1 VSGVHP
7 EGSRGS
13 WDLEEIR
20 RRADLVE
27 LISPHVRLRKAGRR
41 LTGLCPFHQE
51 RTPSFSVDPETGLW
65 YCFGCKVG
73 GDVFRFVEMVEKV
86 SFQDAV
92 ELLARRLGIQPRTPV
107 AASQA
112 RAKERLL
119 SLHERAAR
127 FFNTALKSRAGSA
140 VRDYL
145 KERGVSDESVESFLL
160 GYAPDQWEALLNA
173 MDKQGFPGEDLARA
187 GLVVQRDDGGLARRS
202 LGGGGYYDRFRN
214 RLTFPVRDATG
225 RIIAFGGR
233 ALAADP
239 STSLGAGQQ
248 PKYLNS
254 PETPL
259 FQKNQTLY
267 AFDIA
272 RRAMSDKGRAIVVEG
287 YMDAIACHEA
297 GFTETV
303 ATMGTALTPGHVNLL
318 RRRTD
323 KLVLAFDSDSAGL
336 AAALRSSELFRQ
348 AEVEVRVLTLPEGMD
363 PDSLIRSKGPAA
375 FAELVESAVP
385 MLEWELR
392 RALLPGKDGR
402 DSVAALRDAVAVL
415 ARVRPGVEREYYI
428 GWLAR
433 ATAEGGPAQLQTGE
447 AAIRDELSAQTART
461 DAQRR
466 RTGESQPQRQETRP
480 PAAVTA
486 PGSRLAR
493 LVLATL
499 VQHGELA
506 ERHLPLLERGDFS
519 TEQEQAVFDAIAQLV
534 EEGGSVGAEA
544 VLVRLGADARE
555 LLAQLSL
562 EEVVSEQAERSLE
575 KGVRRLVEARLRRRQ
590 RMLQQRLTQPISGK
604 EQEATLRELTELDRR
619 RSELAGQ
626 RIVGE
631 R

>member
-1 VSGVHP
+1 MSGVHP
-7 EGSRGS
+7 EGSRGCG

-51 RTPSFSVDPETGLW
+51 RTPSFSVDPESGLW

-112 RAKERLL
+112 RAKERLIA
-119 SLHERAAR
+119 LHERAAR

-140 VRDYL
+140 VRAYL
-145 KERGVSDESVESFLL
+145 KERGVSEGSVETFLL
-160 GYAPDQWEALLNA
+160 GYAPDQWDALLNA
-173 MDKQGFPGEDLARA
+173 MDKQGFPAKDLARG
-187 GLVVQRDDGGLARRS
+187 GLVVQRDD
-202 LGGGGYYDRFRN
+202 GGYYDRFRN
-214 RLTFPVRDATG
+214 RLIFPVRDATG

-267 AFDIA
+267 AFDLA

-297 GFTETV
+297 GFAETV

-348 AEVEVRVLTLPEGMD
+348 AEVEVRVLTLPVGMD
-363 PDSLIRSKGPAA
+363 PDSLIRSKGQAA

-385 MLEWELR
+385 VLEWELR
-392 RALLPGKDGR
+392 RALLRGKNGR

-433 ATAEGGPAQLQTGE
+433 ATAEGGPAQLQTAE

-486 PGSRLAR
+486 PGGRLAR

-534 EEGGSVGAEA
+534 EEGGAVGAEA
-544 VLVRLGADARE
+544 ILARLGADARE

-575 KGVRRLVEARLRRRQ
+575 TGVRRLVEARLRRRQ
-590 RMLQQRLTQPISGK
+590 RILQQRLTQPISGK

>member
-1 VSGVHP
+1 MSGSGP
-7 EGSRGS
+7 SQAGARAY
-13 WDLEEIR
+13 DLEEIR
-20 RRADLVE
+20 HRADIVE

-51 RTPSFSVDPETGLW
+51 RTPSFSVDPESGLW
-65 YCFGCKVG
+65 YCFGCKAG
-73 GDVFRFVEMVEKV
+73 GDVFRFVEMIEKV

-92 ELLARRLGIQPRTPV
+92 ELLARRLGVQPRTPV

-127 FFNTALKSRAGSA
+127 FFNNALKGRAGSA
-140 VRDYL
+140 ARDYL
-145 KERGVSDESVESFLL
+145 KERGVSDGSIETFLL
-160 GYAPDQWEALLNA
+160 GYAPDQWDALLNA
-173 MDKQGFPGEDLARA
+173 MDKHGFPGKELARA
-187 GLVVQRDDGGLARRS
+187 GLAIERNDPSASLRAGGT
-202 LGGGGYYDRFRN
+202 GFYDRFRN
-214 RLTFPVRDATG
+214 RLIFPVRDATG

-233 ALAADP
+233 ALASD
-239 STSLGAGQQ
+239 QQ

-259 FQKNQTLY
+259 FQKSQTLY

-272 RRAMSDKGRAIVVEG
+272 RRAMSDRSRAIIVEG

-348 AEVEVRVLTLPEGMD
+348 AEIEVRVLTLPDGTD
-363 PDSLIRSKGPAA
+363 PDSLIRSKGAAA
-375 FAELVESAVP
+375 FGELVDAAIP

-392 RALLPGKDGR
+392 RALSGRGR
-402 DSVAALRDAVAVL
+402 DRNKVAALRDAVAVL

-433 ATAEGGPAQLQTGE
+433 TTSEGSPTQLQTAE
-447 AAIRDELSAQTART
+447 AAIRDELLAQTART
-461 DAQRR
+461 DTQRR
-466 RTGESQPQRQETRP
+466 RTADAQPSAQS
-480 PAAVTA
+480 PAAPATGTA
-486 PGSRLAR
+486 PADRLQR

-499 VQHGELA
+499 VQHGDLA
-506 ERHLPLLERGDFS
+506 ERHLPLLERTDFS

-534 EEGGSVGAEA
+534 DEGASIGADTLLA
-544 VLVRLGADARE
+544 KLGADARE

-562 EEVVSEQAERSLE
+562 EEVVAEQADRSLE
-575 KGVRRLVEARLRRRQ
+575 TGVRRLVEARLRRQQ
-590 RMLQQRLTQPISGK
+590 RALQQRLTQPLTER
-604 EQEATLRELTELDRR
+604 EQEKVRQELTEVTRR

-626 RIVGE
+626 RIVGD

>member
-13 WDLEEIR
+13 GWDLEEIR

-51 RTPSFSVDPETGLW
+51 RTPSFSVDPESGLW

-119 SLHERAAR
+119 DLHERAAR

-145 KERGVSDESVESFLL
+145 KERGVSEGSVETFLL
-160 GYAPDQWEALLNA
+160 GYAPDQWDALLNA
-173 MDKQGFPGEDLARA
+173 MDKQGFPAKDLARA
-187 GLVVQRDDGGLARRS
+187 GLVVQRDDGG
-202 LGGGGYYDRFRN
+202 YYDRFRN
-214 RLTFPVRDATG
+214 RLIFPVRDATG

-267 AFDIA
+267 AFDLA

-297 GFTETV
+297 GFAETV

-363 PDSLIRSKGPAA
+363 PDSLIRSKGQAA

-385 MLEWELR
+385 VLEWELR
-392 RALLPGKDGR
+392 RALLRGKNGR

-534 EEGGSVGAEA
+534 EEGGAVGAEA
-544 VLVRLGADARE
+544 ILARLGADARE

-575 KGVRRLVEARLRRRQ
+575 TGVRRLVEARLRRRQ
-590 RMLQQRLTQPISGK
+590 RLLQQRLTQPISGK

>member
-1 VSGVHP
+1 MSGVHP

-119 SLHERAAR
+119 DLHERAAL
-127 FFNTALKSRAGSA
+127 FFNTALKSRSGSA
-140 VRDYL
+140 ARAYL
-145 KERGVSDESVESFLL
+145 KDRGVSEGSVESFLL
-160 GYAPDQWEALLNA
+160 GYAPDQWDALLNA
-173 MDKQGFPGEDLARA
+173 MDKHGFPGKDLARA
-187 GLVVQRDDGGLARRS
+187 GLVVQRDDGGH
-202 LGGGGYYDRFRN
+202 YDRFRN
-214 RLTFPVRDATG
+214 RLVFPVRDATG

-233 ALAADP
+233 ALAAD
-239 STSLGAGQQ
+239 QQ

-267 AFDIA
+267 AFDTA

-287 YMDAIACHEA
+287 YMDVIACHEA
-297 GFTETV
+297 GFAETV

-375 FAELVESAVP
+375 FAELVDAAPP
-385 MLEWELR
+385 MLEWQL
-392 RALLPGKDGR
+392 GR
-402 DSVAALRDAVAVL
+402 L
-415 ARVRPGVEREYYI
+415 
-428 GWLAR
+428 LAR
-433 ATAEGGPAQLQTGE
+433 AARSNGRARAEAV
-447 AAIRDELSAQTART
+447 D
-461 DAQRR
+461 
-466 RTGESQPQRQETRP
+466 
-480 PAAVTA
+480 AAVTLVA
-486 PGSRLAR
+486 ELPPGAVRDYSKHWLGERVRAIAASAEPQSHQRRLQLERELVEALDSGIKRRDRKASGTRVSPGETGRDVLSRPPGSGPDRLR
-493 LVLATL
+493 TSLLATFL
-499 VQHGELA
+499 QHGDLA
-506 ERHLPLLERGDFS
+506 GRFVPLLEREDFQRE
-519 TEQEQAVFDAIAQLV
+519 EQKQVFDAIAQLV

-544 VLVRLGADARE
+544 ILVRLGADARE

-575 KGVRRLVEARLRRRQ
+575 TGVRRLVEARLRRQQ
-590 RMLQQRLTQPISGK
+590 RILQQRLTQPMTEK

-626 RIVGE
+626 RIVGD